1 MSNSNLFPAVQT
13 RQEKYQVY
21 RYSMARYAKA
31 MKEGFFFEA
40 MLDALDMFCYEY
52 TPILIQFLKNWGALI
67 LAAASFAVSV
77 VSLKRTSK
85 AQDSKIE

>member
-1 MSNSNLFPAVQT
+1 MGNSNLFPAVQT

-40 MLDALDMFCYEY
+40 
-52 TPILIQFLKNWGALI
+52 ILIDYAMIEDRLRSFLWHAGGL
-67 LAAASFAVSV
+67 
-77 VSLKRTSK
+77 
-85 AQDSKIE
+85 